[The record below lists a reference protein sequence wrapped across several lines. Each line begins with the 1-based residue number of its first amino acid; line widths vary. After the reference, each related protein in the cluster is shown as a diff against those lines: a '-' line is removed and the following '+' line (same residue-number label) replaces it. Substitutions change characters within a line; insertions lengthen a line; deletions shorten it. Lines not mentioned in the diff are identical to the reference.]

1 MEQSEREPIKTKS
14 HFSQN
19 ICHNILRRIFLFLY
33 ITIIE
38 SEIICALSVL
48 SVLLYMHINHL
59 ILDYHIIMMCEADED

>member
-19 ICHNILRRIFLFLY
+19 IRHNILRRIFLFLY

-48 SVLLYMHINHL
+48 SVLLYMHL